1 MIEVQEHPP
10 ISRLKAKRMIREFN
24 ARHPETLGDLG
35 DAAGIFSAIKWCVCY
50 GAVLTFVAWGATRLW
65 GML

>member
-1 MIEVQEHPP
+1 MGKSDDLHD
-10 ISRLKAKRMIREFN
+10 

-65 GML
+65 GLL